1 MPSRDVLYLNEHD
14 LRSVGIDW
22 GSAIEVIRRA
32 VGCLAADD
40 FAQPIKP
47 YLRYRDARNR
57 LIAMPAFVGGAF
69 HAAGLKWIASFPGNL
84 ARGLPRAHSV
94 VVLNDA
100 ETGAPTA
107 IINTALLSVIRTVA
121 VSGLVMKVFDAAR
134 PLRDFKLGVTGFGPI
149 GRHHVEM
156 ALAVFGDRLREV
168 CVYDVQPP
176 ALTAGEARAG
186 RVRIAARWEDAYA
199 DADVF
204 IACTV
209 SPRRYIDRRP
219 RPGSLQLNVSLRDY
233 DLAVFDDLKHGI
245 VVDDWDEVCREATDI
260 ELFHQARGLGRDGV
274 KTLADVVLGDAM
286 AAYPAAQA
294 IMFNPMGMGVFD
306 IAMAA
311 HYASRAR
318 AGGVGVRLT

>member
-1 MPSRDVLYLNEHD
+1 MLYLNEHD
-14 LRSVGIDW
+14 LRAIGVDW
-22 GSAIEVIRRA
+22 ESAIEVIRRA
-32 VGCLAADD
+32 VACLSADD

-47 YLRYRDARNR
+47 YLRYRDERNR

-69 HAAGLKWIASFPGNL
+69 NAAGLKWIASFPGNVD
-84 ARGLPRAHSV
+84 RGLPRAHSV

-121 VSGLVMKVFDAAR
+121 VSGLMMKAFDAAR

-156 ALAVFGDRLREV
+156 AFAVFGDRLREV
-168 CVYDVQPP
+168 CVYDVRAP
-176 ALTAGEARAG
+176 ALAAGEARAG
-186 RVRIAARWEDAYA
+186 RVRVAERWEQAYA

-204 IACTV
+204 ITCTV
-209 SPRRYIDRRP
+209 SPRRYIDRPP

-233 DLAVFDDLKHGI
+233 DLAVFDHVRHGI

-260 ELFHQARGLGRDGV
+260 ELFHRARGLDRDGV

-286 AAYPAAQA
+286 RAYPAPQP
-294 IMFNPMGMGVFD
+294 IMFNPRGMGEFD

-311 HYASRAR
+311 HYTS
-318 AGGVGVRLT
+318 

>member
-1 MPSRDVLYLNEHD
+1 MSSSDVLYLNEHD
-14 LRSVGIDW
+14 LRAIGVDW
-22 GSAIEVIRRA
+22 DATIEVIRRA
-32 VGCLAADD
+32 VACLSSGD

-47 YLRYRDARNR
+47 YLRYRDERNR

-69 HAAGLKWIASFPGNL
+69 NAAGLKWIASFPGNL
-84 ARGLPRAHSV
+84 GKGLPRAHSV

-107 IINTALLSVIRTVA
+107 IINTALLSVIRTVS
-121 VSGLVMKVFDAAR
+121 VSGLMMKVFDAAR
-134 PLRDFKLGVTGFGPI
+134 PLHDFKLGLTGFGPI
-149 GRHHVEM
+149 GRHHVAM
-156 ALAVFGDRLREV
+156 AFAVFGDRLREV
-168 CVYDVQPP
+168 CVYDVRAPDLS
-176 ALTAGEARAG
+176 AEAARSG
-186 RVRIAARWEDAYA
+186 RVRLAESWEHAYA

-204 IACTV
+204 ITCTV

-219 RPGSLQLNVSLRDY
+219 KPGSLQLNVSLRDY
-233 DLAVFDDLKHGI
+233 DLAVFDHVKHGI

-260 ELFHQARGLGRDGV
+260 ELFHRARGLERDGV

-286 AAYPAAQA
+286 RAYPAPQA

-311 HYASRAR
+311 HYTSKGRAN
-318 AGGVGVRLT
+318 GVGVRLA